1 MLNHCLMKYLR
12 FLMFIV
18 GITMLLPACRDNTSL
33 ATSPARESTLSK
45 TFIDTHDGYSEA
57 VVFESGN
64 LKTVYVSGQIGQGDN
79 LESQMRSAL
88 DNLKGVLGKS
98 GATLEDVVKMN
109 TYIVDY
115 GPQSLETFR
124 AVRREVMGDSDMPA
138 STLVGVDALALPE
151 WLIEIEA
158 VAVTKVEASEG
169 ARMD

>member
-1 MLNHCLMKYLR
+1 MKKVLICLLILSMA
-12 FLMFIV
+12 
-18 GITMLLPACRDNTSL
+18 ACRPEPPGVAAAPVS
-33 ATSPARESTLSK
+33 APPMER

-57 VVFESGN
+57 VVLRSGN

-88 DNLKGVLGKS
+88 DNLKGVLAKS

-158 VAVTKVEASEG
+158 VAVTEVEASEG